1 MGGFFR
7 FIFSRAFLKQIIIA
21 GVVAFALIY
30 SALWFTGIY
39 AHHGET
45 ITVPN
50 LRGKQ
55 EQEVKKM
62 LKERQLKYTIIDS
75 VFNRTA
81 TPGSVVEQ
89 FPRSGR
95 EVKRDR
101 LLKLTIATIKPQKV
115 TLQKVEDIS
124 LRQAIGQLSKNGI
137 GIENLEYERSAYT
150 NLILGTKQNGKTLK
164 QGAEIY
170 KGDKVT
176 LVVGYNENDNFTVPN
191 LLGLSGTYAKRKA
204 MEAGINISQMTYQST
219 DTDQQRMSIVK
230 KQSVEAGTLVAPGT
244 NLKLLLAVPDESD
257 E

>member
-7 FIFSRAFLKQIIIA
+7 FIFSRAFLKQIVIA

-30 SALWFTGIY
+30 TALWLTGVY

-55 EQEVKKM
+55 EQEVKKL
-62 LKERQLKYTIIDS
+62 LKESQLKYTITDS
-75 VFNRTA
+75 VFNRNA

-95 EVKRDR
+95 QVKRDR

-115 TLQKVEDIS
+115 TLEKVEDIS
-124 LRQAIGQLSKNGI
+124 LRQAIGQLSRNGI

-164 QGAEIY
+164 QGTEIY

-176 LVVGYNENDNFTVPN
+176 LVVGYDENDNFTVPN
-191 LLGLSGTYAKRKA
+191 LIGLSGAYAKRKA
-204 MEAGINISQMTYQST
+204 MEAGINIGKMTYQST

-230 KQSVEAGTLVAPGT
+230 QQSIEAGTLVAPGT
-244 NLKLLLAVPDESD
+244 SLRLLLAVPDESD
-257 E
+257 K